1 LTPDE
6 IIGNKLIELPP
17 KLKQHPYLQEFYGTE
32 CIYRSIRAIFDRYL
46 GWFSGKTSDLNVDSP
61 KIRAENLIQL
71 GGGTKQVFEKAQLAL
86 KEEKYQ
92 WALELIEALTLFN
105 EDLNLAELNEFH
117 SLILEKLASLEISA
131 NGRNWYLTK
140 SLEVKGLIQI
150 KPSEKQTIETV
161 FKSSIK
167 NYLKFLSVNFNYQ
180 KAKEQNLLIFFHF
193 NDTNEKYTIKIR
205 NSVVDMQDDWNDKML
220 PNLIIEIKTEN
231 IW

>member
-1 LTPDE
+1 
-6 IIGNKLIELPP
+6 
-17 KLKQHPYLQEFYGTE
+17 
-32 CIYRSIRAIFDRYL
+32 
-46 GWFSGKTSDLNVDSP
+46 
-61 KIRAENLIQL
+61 
-71 GGGTKQVFEKAQLAL
+71 
-86 KEEKYQ
+86 
-92 WALELIEALTLFN
+92 
-105 EDLNLAELNEFH
+105 
-117 SLILEKLASLEISA
+117 ASLEISA

-167 NYLKFLSVNFNYQ
+167 NCLKFLSVNFNYQ

-193 NDTNEKYTIKIR
+193 NDTNEKYTIEIR

-231 IW
+231 IWKQILSRSKTPMEALDNEDICIKNQQGEGYPEGILEFIQFLLLFTP